1 MIATCLK
8 IYTKAG
14 KVNSHDD
21 QCSSVII
28 EVKKMNNVQSVHCS
42 CHCSEENLVFS
53 DPETHSLGPQPPSF
67 QDASSLRAPQP
78 GETHRGSRSS
88 AACTLHYFWRSYPA
102 GVAHRDVSC
111 VYIIIVQ
118 VVV

>member
-53 DPETHSLGPQPPSF
+53 DSETHSLALTPFFSGCNS
-67 QDASSLRAPQP
+67 A
-78 GETHRGSRSS
+78 RSTARRNAQRLTQLS
-88 AACTLHYFWRSYPA
+88 CMYAALFLA
-102 GVAHRDVSC
+102 
-111 VYIIIVQ
+111 
-118 VVV
+118 